1 MTDIPDPTWRD
12 SSDFDREEWLAD
24 YIRFQLHEL
33 NLNQVVMFNG
43 PPGSGKS
50 WTAIALSKKVD
61 ASFDASRIVFPGVE
75 FLRKIAEGGL
85 DAGSAIAWDD
95 AGLGA
100 PSRKHWDPVNIAAG
114 LVSQSFRFLR
124 LMVSIT
130 VPDPSLVDSQQ
141 RGVHQLWLEFRPR
154 HHRDSPAI
162 AGVYLVERSARTGRI
177 YTKHPRVK
185 TPQGPCRLSLIRFN
199 KPSDDLI
206 NPYEKAKRTYLMD
219 FYDDLII
226 EAGGAGGDKRSAKI
240 LLCLWDY
247 AQRLNFSQGAV
258 ANDLDISRKT
268 FNVWLG
274 RAKTIFNPEKG
285 AGALPPAHPVQGI
298 DPQMGADASSTA
310 PDVGSDLR

>member
-1 MTDIPDPTWRD
+1 MNDIPDPTWRD
-12 SSDFDREEWLAD
+12 SSEFDREEWLAD

-33 NLNQVVMFNG
+33 NLNQVLMFNG

-50 WTAIALSKKVD
+50 WTALALSKKVD
-61 ASFDASRIVFPGVE
+61 AAFDASRIIFPGVE
-75 FLRKIAEGGL
+75 FLRVIAEGGL
-85 DAGSAIAWDD
+85 PVGSAVAWDD

-100 PSRKHWDPVNIAAG
+100 PARKHWDPINIAAG

-130 VPDPSLVDSQQ
+130 VPDPSLVDRQQ

-162 AGVYLVERSARTGRI
+162 AGVYLVERSARSGVI
-177 YTKHPRVK
+177 YSKHPRIK
-185 TPQGPCRLSLIRFN
+185 TPQGPCRLSLIRFA
-199 KPSDDLI
+199 KPPDNLI
-206 NPYEKAKRTYLMD
+206 EPYEKAKRIYLLD
-219 FYDDLII
+219 FYDQLLL
-226 EAGGAGGDKRSAKI
+226 EAGGVGGDKRSAKI

-247 AQRLNFSQGAV
+247 GQRLGFTQGAV

-274 RAKTIFNPEKG
+274 KANAILQKRPG
-285 AGALPPAHPVQGI
+285 AGAPADVPHADMIQPR
-298 DPQMGADASSTA
+298 ADALPAA
-310 PDVGSDLR
+310 PDDAADLP

>member
-1 MTDIPDPTWRD
+1 MDIPDPTWRD

-50 WTAIALSKKVD
+50 WTSLSISKRVD
-61 ASFDASRIVFPGVE
+61 AGFDASRIVFPGVE
-75 FLRKIAEGGL
+75 FLRIIAEGGL
-85 DAGSAIAWDD
+85 APGSAVAWDD

-100 PSRKHWDPVNIAAG
+100 PARKHWDPINIAAG
-114 LVSQSFRFLR
+114 LVSQSFRFLK

-130 VPDPSLVDSQQ
+130 VPDPSLVDRQQ

-154 HHRDSPAI
+154 KHRDSPAI
-162 AGVYLVERSARTGRI
+162 AGIYLVERSARTGVI
-177 YTKHPRVK
+177 YSKHPRVK
-185 TPQGPCRLSLIRFN
+185 TPQGPCRLSLIRFT
-199 KPSDDLI
+199 KPADDLI
-206 NPYEKAKRTYLMD
+206 NPYEKAKRIYLMD
-219 FYDDLII
+219 FYDDLLL

-247 AQRLNFSQGAV
+247 AQRLNFTQGAV
-258 ANDLDISRKT
+258 AADLDISRKT

-274 RAKTIFNPEKG
+274 KANTILQKGPRAITPTH
-285 AGALPPAHPVQGI
+285 AHPADVL
-298 DPQMGADASSTA
+298 QMGVDAPAA
-310 PDVGSDLR
+310 PSDHSPDLT